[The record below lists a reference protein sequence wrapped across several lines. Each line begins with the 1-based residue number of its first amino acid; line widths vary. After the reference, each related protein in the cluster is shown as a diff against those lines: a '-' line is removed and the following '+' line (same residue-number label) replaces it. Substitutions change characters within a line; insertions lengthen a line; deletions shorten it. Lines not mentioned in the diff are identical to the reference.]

1 MSTVWG
7 MSEVNLSTVSAAD
20 MQFIL
25 LAAACVFFLWVIFEK
40 ISSIRQAK
48 KKEKELQKL
57 DEERL
62 LRELAALRCAVEEV
76 GKKLPSLAGISE
88 VADKLVALSI
98 GMEAMCKAT
107 ADRTDAL
114 NKATELLQ
122 SSISPPR
129 GLDDYSAFAEDT
141 PEARRAAEQ
150 LEIADLVRRG
160 IARDDAVSRVK
171 ERNIYEGLGR

>member
-1 MSTVWG
+1 MIDGPTLTGVLFLIAFLWIVC
-7 MSEVNLSTVSAAD
+7 EK
-20 MQFIL
+20 L
-25 LAAACVFFLWVIFEK
+25 LARRDKAMEEK
-40 ISSIRQAK
+40 RLRLVENQVSDEK
-48 KKEKELQKL
+48 FNKEI
-57 DEERL
+57 
-62 LRELAALRCAVEEV
+62 AALRCAVEEV
-76 GKKLPSLAGISE
+76 SKKLPSLTALSE
-88 VADKLVALSI
+88 VSEKLIILAT